1 MAMTTSQTIGAR
13 YLLMKVMMEP
23 VYEGWNVSRS
33 RQAEPCVL
41 RRVA

>member
-33 RQAEPCVL
+33 RQAGHCVL